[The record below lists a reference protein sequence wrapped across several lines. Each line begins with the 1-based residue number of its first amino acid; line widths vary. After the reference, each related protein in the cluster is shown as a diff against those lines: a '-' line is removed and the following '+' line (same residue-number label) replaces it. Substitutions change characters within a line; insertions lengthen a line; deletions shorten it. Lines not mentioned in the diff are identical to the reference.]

1 MICLVHVNPLP
12 CIPNTCT
19 YKLTLCMCQWCYFN
33 ILKFLVQSYVIET
46 VWSQCG
52 ILKHNF
58 KSQVTN
64 SMLKLRTGIK
74 KKLMVS
80 RVCEEPSIKSCTE
93 VCSMKSIFLWLA
105 GFKTWLAME
114 LPLLLQKYL
123 LMHFL
128 IAYLNLHCLIFW
140 SNLGEMVIVDQC
152 VFFYNNSYFLCTG
165 NILCEYNQLFLTLAI
180 SALPGKNNGKGYYI
194 YEKGGKPKPDPS
206 ILPIIEESRRLCN
219 IMPNGKV
226 VLFGSVM

>member
-152 VFFYNNSYFLCTG
+152 VFFFIIIPTFSVQGTFCVNIINYFWPWLSLPYQAKTMG
-165 NILCEYNQLFLTLAI
+165 KGTTFMKRVASQNLILQYYQSSRSLEDFAILCPMERWFYLAVI
-180 SALPGKNNGKGYYI
+180 
-194 YEKGGKPKPDPS
+194 
-206 ILPIIEESRRLCN
+206 
-219 IMPNGKV
+219 
-226 VLFGSVM
+226 